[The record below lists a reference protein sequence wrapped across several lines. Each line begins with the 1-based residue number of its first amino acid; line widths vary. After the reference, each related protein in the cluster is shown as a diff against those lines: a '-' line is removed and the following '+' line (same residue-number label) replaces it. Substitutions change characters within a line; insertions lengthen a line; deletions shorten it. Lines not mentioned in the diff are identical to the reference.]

1 MLDLIIGGVAAI
13 ICIGFIQFLFPNK
26 VMSVWRTGIV
36 IAAIIYVGFV
46 IQKGAW
52 DFLYMELIGVGIY
65 SILAWLSLKYNNY
78 WLALAW
84 ALHIAWDMLL
94 HDAVS
99 TSYVPVWYP
108 VSCIGFDIM
117 IACYV
122 LGYKY
127 LKNPSIVK

>member
-84 ALHIAWDMLL
+84 ALHIGWDMLL
-94 HDAVS
+94 HDSVS

-108 VSCIGFDIM
+108 VSCIGFDII

-122 LGYKY
+122 LACKY
-127 LKNPSIVK
+127 LRKPSIAK

>member
-13 ICIGFIQFLFPNK
+13 ACLGFIHFLFPKK
-26 VMSVWRTGIV
+26 VLSIWRMGII

-52 DFLYMELIGVGIY
+52 EFLYMELIGVGIF
-65 SILAWLSLKYNNY
+65 SFLAWLSLKYNNY
-78 WLALAW
+78 WLSLAW

-94 HDAVS
+94 HDAAS
-99 TSYVPVWYP
+99 TAYVPVWYP

-122 LGYKY
+122 LGRQYFKRQ
-127 LKNPSIVK
+127 